1 MRYDEDI
8 EIDPSFREERERAE
22 AKAERERMIREQVVR
37 VMSGAAAED
46 LAEDERLRLEQ
57 EAAEQARWQAEF
69 NAKYGGSSK
78 KGSSGSKK
86 KQQPIVSTGL
96 LVGNG
101 VRA

>member
-8 EIDPSFREERERAE
+8 EIDPSFREERERAA

-57 EAAEQARWQAEF
+57 EAAEQEEREREEALRAL
-69 NAKYGGSSK
+69 GHIP
-78 KGSSGSKK
+78 
-86 KQQPIVSTGL
+86 QPNEEDDEDDEDDI
-96 LVGNG
+96 
-101 VRA
+101 